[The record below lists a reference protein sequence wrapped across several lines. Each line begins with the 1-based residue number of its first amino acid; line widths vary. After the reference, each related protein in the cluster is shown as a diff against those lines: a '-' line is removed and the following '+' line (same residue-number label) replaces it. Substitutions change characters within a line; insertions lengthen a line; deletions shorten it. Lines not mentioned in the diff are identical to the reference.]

1 MDRRRASPRAPL
13 AMDILKSFISLLALI
28 NPVGAIP
35 FFLSL
40 TAHQRDGERRRTI
53 RIASISVFC
62 VVAITALF
70 GQQIISFFGISVGSL
85 EVGGGIIMLLMA
97 INMLN
102 AQIGNS
108 RSTPEERDEA
118 EQKDNVAVVP
128 LAIPLLTGP
137 GAISTTIIY
146 AAEAAH
152 WYDRLI
158 LVAIGAVLAALCF
171 LSLRLAEP
179 IARWVGRTGINIG
192 TRLMGL
198 MLSALAVEFIV
209 DGLKVLLPNLK

>member
-1 MDRRRASPRAPL
+1 MNL
-13 AMDILKSFISLLALI
+13 LKSFISLLALI

-40 TAHQRDGERRRTI
+40 TTDMSSSEKAGTI

-62 VVAITALF
+62 VIAVTALL
-70 GQQIISFFGISVGSL
+70 GQQIIAFFGISVGSL

-102 AQIGNS
+102 AQVGNA
-108 RSTPEERDEA
+108 RSTPEERHEA
-118 EQKDNVAVVP
+118 EMKNSIAVVP

-137 GAISTTIIY
+137 GSISTVIVY
-146 AAEAAH
+146 SASVVH
-152 WYDRLI
+152 WYDRLG
-158 LVAIGAVLAALCF
+158 LVVIGAVLAGLCF
-171 LSLRLAEP
+171 GSLMLAEP

-209 DGLKVLLPNLK
+209 NGLKALLPSLK

>member
-1 MDRRRASPRAPL
+1 ML
-13 AMDILKSFISLLALI
+13 ACVNLLKSFISLLALI

-40 TAHQRDGERRRTI
+40 TTDMSSSEKAGTI

-62 VVAITALF
+62 VIAVTALL
-70 GQQIISFFGISVGSL
+70 GQQIIAFFGISVGSL

-102 AQIGNS
+102 AQVGNT
-108 RSTPEERDEA
+108 RSTPEERHEA
-118 EQKDNVAVVP
+118 EMKNSIAVVP

-137 GAISTTIIY
+137 GSISTVIVY
-146 AAEAAH
+146 SASVVH
-152 WYDRLI
+152 WYDRLG
-158 LVAIGAVLAALCF
+158 LVVIGAVLAGLCF
-171 LSLRLAEP
+171 GALMLAEP

-209 DGLKVLLPNLK
+209 NGLKALLPSLK

>member
-1 MDRRRASPRAPL
+1 
-13 AMDILKSFISLLALI
+13 MDILKSFISLLALI
-28 NPVGAIP
+28 NPVGAVP

-40 TAHQRDGERRRTI
+40 TAQQSAAEQRRTI

-62 VVAITALF
+62 VIAVTALC
-70 GQQIISFFGISVGSL
+70 GKQIISFFGISIGSL

-97 INMLN
+97 ISMLN
-102 AQIGNS
+102 AQIGNA
-108 RSTPEERDEA
+108 RSTPEERYEA
-118 EQKDNVAVVP
+118 ESKDNIAVVP

-137 GAISTTIIY
+137 GSISTVIVY
-146 AAEAAH
+146 SASFRH
-152 WYDRLI
+152 WYDRVSLI
-158 LVAIGAVLAALCF
+158 AIGAVLAAICF
-171 LSLRLAEP
+171 ASLRLAEP

-209 DGLKVLLPNLK
+209 DGLKTLLPGLK

>member
-1 MDRRRASPRAPL
+1 
-13 AMDILKSFISLLALI
+13 
-28 NPVGAIP
+28 AIP
-35 FFLSL
+35 FFMSL
-40 TAHQRDGERRRTI
+40 TAQQSDGERRRTI
-53 RIASISVFC
+53 RIAAVSVFF
-62 VVAITALF
+62 VIAVTTLL

-85 EVGGGIIMLLMA
+85 QVGGGIIMLLMA

-108 RSTPEERDEA
+108 RSTPEERHEA

-137 GAISTTIIY
+137 GAISTVIIY
-146 AAEAAH
+146 AAHSPH
-152 WYDRLI
+152 WYDRISLI
-158 LVAIGAVLAALCF
+158 VIGAVLAVICF
-171 LSLRLAEP
+171 FSLRLAEP

-209 DGLKVLLPNLK
+209 DGLKALLPNLK

>member
-1 MDRRRASPRAPL
+1 MNL
-13 AMDILKSFISLLALI
+13 LKSFISLLALI

-40 TAHQRDGERRRTI
+40 TTDMSSSEKAGTI

-62 VVAITALF
+62 VIAVTALL
-70 GQQIISFFGISVGSL
+70 GQQIIAFFGISVGSL
-85 EVGGGIIMLLMA
+85 QVGGGIIMLLMA

-102 AQIGNS
+102 AQVGNT
-108 RSTPEERDEA
+108 RSTPEERHEA
-118 EQKDNVAVVP
+118 EMKNSIAVVP

-137 GAISTTIIY
+137 GSISTVIVY
-146 AAEAAH
+146 SASVVH
-152 WYDRLI
+152 WYERLG
-158 LVAIGAVLAALCF
+158 LVVIGAVLAGLCF
-171 LSLRLAEP
+171 GSLMLAEP

-209 DGLKVLLPNLK
+209 NGLKALLPSLK

>member
-1 MDRRRASPRAPL
+1 MNL
-13 AMDILKSFISLLALI
+13 LKSFISLLALI

-40 TAHQRDGERRRTI
+40 TTDMSSSEKAGTI

-62 VVAITALF
+62 VIAVTALL
-70 GQQIISFFGISVGSL
+70 GQQIIAFFGISVGSL

-102 AQIGNS
+102 AQVGNT
-108 RSTPEERDEA
+108 RSTPEERHEA
-118 EQKDNVAVVP
+118 EMKNSIAVVP

-137 GAISTTIIY
+137 GSISTVIVY
-146 AAEAAH
+146 SASVVH
-152 WYDRLI
+152 WYDRI
-158 LVAIGAVLAALCF
+158 GLVMIGGVLALLCF
-171 LSLRLAEP
+171 GALRLAEP

-209 DGLKVLLPNLK
+209 NGLKALLPSLK

>member
-1 MDRRRASPRAPL
+1 MDF
-13 AMDILKSFISLLALI
+13 LKSFISLLALI
-28 NPVGAIP
+28 NPVGAVP

-40 TAHQRDGERRRTI
+40 TSEQSEGERRRTI

-62 VVAITALF
+62 VIAVTTVL

-97 INMLN
+97 VNMLN
-102 AQIGNS
+102 AQIGNT
-108 RSTPEERDEA
+108 RATPEERDEA
-118 EQKDNVAVVP
+118 ESKNSIAVVP

-137 GAISTTIIY
+137 GSISTVIVY
-146 AAEAAH
+146 AASAHH
-152 WYDRLI
+152 WYERI
-158 LVAIGAVLAALCF
+158 GLVVIGAVLAVICF

-179 IARWVGRTGINIG
+179 IARWVGQTGINIG

-209 DGLKVLLPNLK
+209 DGLKALLPNLR

>member
-1 MDRRRASPRAPL
+1 MDL
-13 AMDILKSFISLLALI
+13 LKSFISLLALI
-28 NPVGAIP
+28 NPLGAVP

-40 TAHQRDGERRRTI
+40 TASQGDEARRRTV
-53 RIASISVFC
+53 RIAAVSVFFVI
-62 VVAITALF
+62 VVTTLL
-70 GQQIISFFGISVGSL
+70 GQQIIRFFGISVGSL

-102 AQIGNS
+102 AQMGNA

-118 EQKDNVAVVP
+118 ESKNSVAVVP

-137 GAISTTIIY
+137 GSISTVIVY
-146 AAEAAH
+146 SANAAH
-152 WYDRLI
+152 WYDRLGLI
-158 LVAIGAVLAALCF
+158 AIGAVIAGLCF
-171 LSLRLAEP
+171 VAMRLAEP
-179 IARWVGRTGINIG
+179 IAHWIGRTGINIA

-209 DGLKVLLPNLK
+209 DGLKALLPALK

>member
-1 MDRRRASPRAPL
+1 MDL
-13 AMDILKSFISLLALI
+13 LKSFISLLALI
-28 NPVGAIP
+28 NPVGAVP

-40 TAHQRDGERRRTI
+40 TSQQTDAERRHTI

-62 VVAITALF
+62 VVAVTTLL

-102 AQIGNS
+102 AQIGNT

-118 EQKDNVAVVP
+118 ESKNSIAVVP

-137 GAISTTIIY
+137 GSISTVIVY
-146 AAEAAH
+146 AASSHH
-152 WYDRLI
+152 WYDRLGLI
-158 LVAIGAVLAALCF
+158 AIGAILAAICF
-171 LSLRLAEP
+171 FALRLAEP
-179 IARWVGRTGINIG
+179 IARWVGQTGINIG

-209 DGLKVLLPNLK
+209 DGLKALLPNLR

>member
-1 MDRRRASPRAPL
+1 MDL
-13 AMDILKSFISLLALI
+13 LKSFISLLALI

-40 TAHQRDGERRRTI
+40 TSEQSDGERRRTI

-62 VVAITALF
+62 VIAITTLL

-97 INMLN
+97 VNMLN
-102 AQIGNS
+102 AQVGNT
-108 RSTPEERDEA
+108 RATAEERDEA
-118 EQKDNVAVVP
+118 ESKNSIAVVP

-137 GAISTTIIY
+137 GTISTVIVY
-146 AAEAAH
+146 SANAAH
-152 WYDRLI
+152 WFDRI
-158 LVAIGAVLAALCF
+158 WLVVIGAVIAVICF
-171 LSLRLAEP
+171 GALRLADP
-179 IARWVGRTGINIG
+179 IARWVGQTGINIG

-209 DGLKVLLPNLK
+209 DGLKALLPNLR

>member
-1 MDRRRASPRAPL
+1 
-13 AMDILKSFISLLALI
+13 MDIIKSFISLLALI

-40 TAHQRDGERRRTI
+40 TSQQSVAEQRRTI

-62 VVAITALF
+62 VIAVTTLL
-70 GQQIISFFGISVGSL
+70 GQQIIRFFGISIGAL
-85 EVGGGIIMLLMA
+85 EVGGGIIMLLMS
-97 INMLN
+97 ISMLN
-102 AQIGNS
+102 AQVGNA
-108 RSTPEERDEA
+108 RSTPEERHEA
-118 EQKDNVAVVP
+118 ELKDNIAVVP

-137 GAISTTIIY
+137 GSISTVLVY
-146 AAEAAH
+146 SASYPH
-152 WYDRLI
+152 WYERISLI
-158 LVAIGAVLAALCF
+158 VIGAVIAALCF
-171 LSLRLAEP
+171 GSLSLAEP

-209 DGLKVLLPNLK
+209 NGLKALLPNLK

>member
-1 MDRRRASPRAPL
+1 MDL
-13 AMDILKSFISLLALI
+13 LKSFISLLALI
-28 NPVGAIP
+28 NPIGAVP

-40 TAHQRDGERRRTI
+40 TSEDSDAERRRTI

-62 VVAITALF
+62 VIAVTTLL

-97 INMLN
+97 ISMLN
-102 AQIGNS
+102 AQIGNA
-108 RSTPEERDEA
+108 RATAEERDEA
-118 EQKDNVAVVP
+118 ESKNSIAVVP

-137 GAISTTIIY
+137 GSISTVIVY
-146 AAEAAH
+146 AANARH
-152 WYDRLI
+152 WYDRLG
-158 LVAIGAVLAALCF
+158 LVAIGLVIAAICF
-171 LSLRLAEP
+171 GTLRLAEP
-179 IARWVGRTGINIG
+179 IARWIGQTGINIG

-209 DGLKVLLPNLK
+209 DGLKALLPNLR

>member
-1 MDRRRASPRAPL
+1 MDL
-13 AMDILKSFISLLALI
+13 LKSFISLLALI
-28 NPVGAIP
+28 NPVGAVP

-40 TAHQRDGERRRTI
+40 TSGQSELERRHTI

-62 VVAITALF
+62 VIAVTTLL
-70 GQQIISFFGISVGSL
+70 GEQIISFFNISVGSL

-102 AQIGNS
+102 AQIGNA
-108 RSTPEERDEA
+108 RATPEERDEA
-118 EQKDNVAVVP
+118 ESKNSIAVVP

-137 GAISTTIIY
+137 GSISTVIVY
-146 AAEAAH
+146 SAGAHH
-152 WYDRLI
+152 WYDRVG
-158 LVAIGAVLAALCF
+158 LVAIGAVLAGACF
-171 LSLRLAEP
+171 WSLRLAEP
-179 IARWVGRTGINIG
+179 IARWVGQTGINIG

-209 DGLKVLLPNLK
+209 DGLKALLPHLR